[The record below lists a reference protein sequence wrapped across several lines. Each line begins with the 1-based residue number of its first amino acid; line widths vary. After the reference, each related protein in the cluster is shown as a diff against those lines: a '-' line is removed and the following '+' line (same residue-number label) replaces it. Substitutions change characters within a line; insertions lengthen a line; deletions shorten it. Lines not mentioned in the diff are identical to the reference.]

1 MDSQTKRTLAY
12 LSLPTLSLAIALM
25 SLASSFFQFWNY
37 ARNIESVQRN
47 VLRAESLRTC
57 KDIIDVFFQL
67 RLLAEEANRDRSA
80 SQTMAMKLLAYKFGA
95 LGTYLANFRDE
106 QIRQRYTAL
115 SFDLLRVATE
125 AGSLAVAEFEA
136 LYAKIDKVFTLMN
149 DDCASAA
156 QLRLP

>member
-1 MDSQTKRTLAY
+1 LETQTKRTLAY

-25 SLASSFFQFWNY
+25 SLASSFFQSWNY

-80 SQTMAMKLLAYKFGA
+80 SQAMPMKLLAYKFGA

-106 QIRQRYTAL
+106 AVRQRYTAL

-125 AGSLAVAEFEA
+125 SYKLAASEFDA
-136 LYAKIDKVFTLMN
+136 LYARIDKVFALMN
-149 DDCASAA
+149 DDCAHAA
-156 QLRLP
+156 QLRLL